1 MSIARVAA
9 VGGHPTLYLF
19 TRPYIYSAL
28 LRYCLTSRAGV
39 CMKSVGALRQIN
51 PSSAR
56 YKVQKLEIQKFQSR
70 NGFTLQWVKLQMR
83 EAVYK
88 MQSTSA
94 IHSVLYKDGSFLW
107 SQYLF
112 IILIMPSAKKNLT
125 CHCQLSLISY
135 PCIAVASQT

>member
-1 MSIARVAA
+1 
-9 VGGHPTLYLF
+9 
-19 TRPYIYSAL
+19 
-28 LRYCLTSRAGV
+28 
-39 CMKSVGALRQIN
+39 MKSVGALRQIN

-70 NGFTLQWVKLQMR
+70 NGFTLQWVKLQMQ

-107 SQYLF
+107 SQLLF
-112 IILIMPSAKKNLT
+112 IILIMPSVKK
-125 CHCQLSLISY
+125 I
-135 PCIAVASQT
+135 